1 MRVVTFKV
9 EESLL
14 EIIDE
19 LARARGVSRSEVIRE
34 ALHRYVASKREYVR
48 VRSRFRVRH
57 VVLT

>member
-14 EIIDE
+14 EAIDE

-34 ALHRYVASKREYVR
+34 ALLRYVSGKREYVR